1 MQMQNEIQMQAE
13 QKFCKYAEAVKA
25 DGDKQRLR
33 YRYSNYRYRYR
44 YRCTALRYAL
54 IELTANELTH

>member
-25 DGDKQRLR
+25 DGDKQGLR

-44 YRCTALRYAL
+44 YTALRYAL
-54 IELTANELTH
+54 IELTVNELTH

>member
-44 YRCTALRYAL
+44 YTALRYAL

>member
-25 DGDKQRLR
+25 DRDKQRLR
-33 YRYSNYRYRYR
+33 YRYSNYRYRY
-44 YRCTALRYAL
+44 TALRYAL